1 MIVSQNDYECKADDS
16 DGEGKNRPV
25 ATNFQFLKNLASLGQ
40 LLVGAYG
47 APNPASE
54 VAINQ
59 ELSNRTCD
67 FF

>member
-1 MIVSQNDYECKADDS
+1 MIVSQNDHECKADDS

-25 ATNFQFLKNLASLGQ
+25 ATNVQVSKILAPLGQ
-40 LLVGAYG
+40 LLVGAGG
-47 APNPASE
+47 APSPAVE
-54 VAINQ
+54 VATNQ